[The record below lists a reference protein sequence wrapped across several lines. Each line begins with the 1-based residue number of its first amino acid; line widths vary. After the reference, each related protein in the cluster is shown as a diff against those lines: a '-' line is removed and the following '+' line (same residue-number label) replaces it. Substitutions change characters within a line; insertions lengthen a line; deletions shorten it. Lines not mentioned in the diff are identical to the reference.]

1 MTKKLEGT
9 VALVTGAS
17 SGIGEAT
24 AAVLAEEGAA
34 VALVARRKDRLEALA
49 ERIGG
54 DAKTLVIEADITD
67 LAQAERAVAAT
78 VGELGRLDTLVNNA
92 GVMLLGP
99 IVDAPLEEW
108 QRMVNLNLLGLLYC
122 THAALPHLL
131 ANAERE
137 PRSVADIVNVSSV
150 AGRVARLNSGV
161 YNATKHGVGAFSE
174 SLRQEVTA
182 RHVRVTIIEPGATA
196 TELAFHNRPEI
207 LEGMAQTFGGIEIM
221 QAEDIAESIRY
232 AVTQPRRVA
241 VERDPH
247 PAHRTGA
254 LTSDASPSSAAR
266 ARARRPWPP
275 SWRACWTR
283 LMWSSMP
290 STTSRAGHS
299 SATRSSGPGST

>member
-1 MTKKLEGT
+1 MTKRLEGT

-24 AAVLAEEGAA
+24 AAMLAGEGAKVA
-34 VALVARRKDRLEALA
+34 VVARRRDRLEALA
-49 ERIGG
+49 ERLGSSN
-54 DAKTLVIEADITD
+54 ALVIEADITD
-67 LAQAERAVAAT
+67 AEQSARAVATT

-99 IVDAPLEEW
+99 IVDAPIDEW

-131 ANAERE
+131 AAAELE
-137 PRSVADIVNVSSV
+137 PRSVADVVNVSSV

-174 SLRQEVTA
+174 SLRQEVTR
-182 RHVRVTIIEPGATA
+182 RHVRVTIIEPGAVG

-207 LEGMAQTFGGIEIM
+207 LDEMAKNFEGTEIM

-232 AVTQPRRVA
+232 AVTQPRRIA
-241 VERDPH
+241 VNEI
-247 PAHRTGA
+247 
-254 LTSDASPSSAAR
+254 LV
-266 ARARRPWPP
+266 RPTDQ
-275 SWRACWTR
+275 AD
-283 LMWSSMP
+283 
-290 STTSRAGHS
+290 
-299 SATRSSGPGST
+299 

>member
-1 MTKKLEGT
+1 MSESLSGT

-24 AAVLAEEGAA
+24 AVALAERGAT
-34 VALVARRKDRLEALA
+34 VALVARRRDKLEALA

-54 DAKTLVIEADITD
+54 GGEALVIEADVSD
-67 LAQAERAVAAT
+67 QAQAEAAVETA

-99 IVDAPLEEW
+99 IVGAPLEEW
-108 QRMVNLNLLGLLYC
+108 QRMVTLNVLGLLYC

-131 ANAERE
+131 AAAEGD
-137 PRSVADIVNVSSV
+137 PRSVADVVNVSST

-161 YNATKHGVGAFSE
+161 YNATKFGVGAFSE
-174 SLRQEVTA
+174 SLRQELAT

-221 QAEDIAESIRY
+221 QAADIANSIRY
-232 AVTQPRRVA
+232 ALTQPRHVA
-241 VERDPH
+241 VNEILIRPTEQER
-247 PAHRTGA
+247 
-254 LTSDASPSSAAR
+254 
-266 ARARRPWPP
+266 
-275 SWRACWTR
+275 
-283 LMWSSMP
+283 
-290 STTSRAGHS
+290 
-299 SATRSSGPGST
+299 

>member
-1 MTKKLEGT
+1 MTKRLEGT
-9 VALVTGAS
+9 VTLVTGAS

-24 AAVLAEEGAA
+24 ALALADEGAKVA
-34 VALVARRKDRLEALA
+34 VVARRRDRLEALA

-54 DAKTLVIEADITD
+54 GNALVIEADITD
-67 LAQAERAVAAT
+67 QAQAEKAVATT
-78 VGELGRLDTLVNNA
+78 VAEFGRLDTLVNNA

-99 IVDAPLEEW
+99 IVDAPVEEW
-108 QRMVNLNLLGLLYC
+108 QRMVNLNVLGLLYC

-131 ANAERE
+131 SAAEGAPRE
-137 PRSVADIVNVSSV
+137 VADVVNVSSV

-182 RHVRVTIIEPGATA
+182 RHVRVTLIEPGAVA
-196 TELAFHNRPEI
+196 TELAGHNRPEI

-241 VERDPH
+241 VNEILIRPTEQER
-247 PAHRTGA
+247 
-254 LTSDASPSSAAR
+254 
-266 ARARRPWPP
+266 
-275 SWRACWTR
+275 
-283 LMWSSMP
+283 
-290 STTSRAGHS
+290 
-299 SATRSSGPGST
+299 

>member
-1 MTKKLEGT
+1 MTKRLEGT

-24 AAVLAEEGAA
+24 AVALADEGAT
-34 VALVARRKDRLEALA
+34 VALVARRRDRLEALA
-49 ERIGG
+49 ERIGAG
-54 DAKTLVIEADITD
+54 KALVIEADITD
-67 LAQAERAVAAT
+67 LSQAERSVATT
-78 VGELGRLDTLVNNA
+78 VSELGRLDTLVNNA

-99 IVDAPLEEW
+99 IVGAPVEEW
-108 QRMVNLNLLGLLYC
+108 QRMVNLNVLGLLYC

-131 ANAERE
+131 AAAEAE

-182 RHVRVTIIEPGATA
+182 RHVRVTLIEPGATA

-221 QAEDIAESIRY
+221 HAEDIAESIRY

-241 VERDPH
+241 VNEILIRPTEQER
-247 PAHRTGA
+247 
-254 LTSDASPSSAAR
+254 
-266 ARARRPWPP
+266 
-275 SWRACWTR
+275 
-283 LMWSSMP
+283 
-290 STTSRAGHS
+290 
-299 SATRSSGPGST
+299 